1 MAKEEEQSDVLLV
14 IEKHKRS
21 NYRYSVPA
29 VQKLSRRAQNGKGK
43 RPEVHSD
50 ASDSDASDS
59 AGIEADFSRIDVVS
73 DEADPETAAQ
83 GLTPGA
89 ASSGDNTK
97 QRSPV
102 RAGVGRVRRSGSL
115 QPHSFDERNGDDER
129 GTGNKRELASLKR
142 LRDEAEKPK
151 VNYYYS
157 SSTSKLSRDERKLQV
172 LVGTIERM
180 EKRKPKAQRRSSL
193 DSSISPALLKDIS
206 DGLLAASESITD
218 RENAGIGINHPGEA
232 APARN
237 RPSSSISPKRQGS
250 RLSKKRVIDDD
261 DEDEERNNDE
271 ELFVAGGMT
280 VHHDVKRTKHAAIGP
295 LDASVDNL
303 LVKKEYPQQVK
314 EQQPKQPKQPKQR
327 QRGRSS
333 VITIDGSSKTS
344 SNKQAVRASS
354 LFDTPAAF
362 PTVAIKREPAF
373 GQTVEHQTPPKT
385 KPAKS
390 RSGGGRTIVEDP
402 TVRTEHAEPR
412 TQSSIAAQAIRYLPL
427 YTIQLHSDPPTS
439 KLDYFVVDLQI
450 RLLLGMRVGTPK
462 DDGGSDNDDSRA
474 AESNPLFAKYP
485 SLCRQRV
492 TESQKE
498 RLWEPLAGMFVSN
511 LQFIHEAAASSLT
524 KSATNGSTSSSP
536 RSSTKSAKSRANRPK
551 TEAAT
556 TSTRT
561 LDAEVGVLD
570 ADNELVS
577 QFTLHEKRKF
587 VALRLYFVKLDEVVR
602 IIRRDFPQVSKQLIT
617 ITLDLS
623 SIGLT
628 DTAAV
633 ASAHSPPSTHPRPI
647 TNVVGESD
655 PESTVPVWN
664 GPQKMLPL

>member
-1 MAKEEEQSDVLLV
+1 MAKEEEQNDVLRV

-21 NYRYSVPA
+21 DYRYSVPA

-73 DEADPETAAQ
+73 DGADPETAAH
-83 GLTPGA
+83 GLAPSAT
-89 ASSGDNTK
+89 SSGDNRK
-97 QRSPV
+97 QRPPV
-102 RAGVGRVRRSGSL
+102 RAGTSRVRRSGSL
-115 QPHSFDERNGDDER
+115 QPHSFDERNGDDGH
-129 GTGNKRELASLKR
+129 GTGNKREIASLKR

-180 EKRKPKAQRRSSL
+180 EKRKSKTQRRSSL
-193 DSSISPALLKDIS
+193 DSNISPALLKDIS
-206 DGLLAASESITD
+206 YGLLAASESITD
-218 RENAGIGINHPGEA
+218 RENVGVDVNHPGEA
-232 APARN
+232 GPARN
-237 RPSSSISPKRQGS
+237 RQSSSISPQRQGG
-250 RLSKKRVIDDD
+250 RPSKKRVIDDD
-261 DEDEERNNDE
+261 DEDEERTNDE
-271 ELFVAGGMT
+271 ESLVAGGIT
-280 VHHDVKRTKHAAIGP
+280 VHHGVKRTKHATIDP
-295 LDASVDNL
+295 LDASVDSL

-314 EQQPKQPKQPKQR
+314 EQQPKQPKQR

-333 VITIDGSSKTS
+333 VITIDGSSNPS
-344 SNKQAVRASS
+344 GNKQAVRPSS

-362 PTVAIKREPAF
+362 PTVAIKREPVF
-373 GQTVEHQTPPKT
+373 GQTVEHQAPPKT

-390 RSGGGRTIVEDP
+390 RLGGGRTIVEDP
-402 TVRTEHAEPR
+402 TVRIEHAEPR

-462 DDGGSDNDDSRA
+462 DDGDSDNDDSRA
-474 AESNPLFAKYP
+474 AESNPLFTKYP

-511 LQFIHEAAASSLT
+511 LQFIHEATASSLT
-524 KSATNGSTSSSP
+524 KSATNGSATPPP
-536 RSSTKSAKSRANRPK
+536 RGSTKSAKYRANRSK
-551 TEAAT
+551 AETAT
-556 TSTRT
+556 ASTRT

-623 SIGLT
+623 SIGLA
-628 DTAAV
+628 DAAAV
-633 ASAHSPPSTHPRPI
+633 VSSHSPSTHPRPI
-647 TNVVGESD
+647 TNMVGESD
-655 PESTVPVWN
+655 PASAAPVWN